1 MKKRYKKPQMEV
13 VKIVIPKLLSGSGNS
28 GEFGARELFYDDEN
42 EEIGVGSLFESV
54 ASQSD

>member
-28 GEFGARELFYDDEN
+28 GEFGARELFYDDE
-42 EEIGVGSLFESV
+42 EEIGVGS
-54 ASQSD
+54 D

>member
-28 GEFGARELFYDDEN
+28 GEFGSRPFYMDE
-42 EEIGVGSLFESV
+42 EQE
-54 ASQSD
+54 